1 MAYVSQLLAPRVLAQ
16 LTDEQFARIISI
28 VDGEVQQN
36 AALRKAVTAKVN
48 EALKSFKAEKT
59 EKK

>member
-1 MAYVSQLLAPRVLAQ
+1 MAYVSQLIPARVLAQ
-16 LTDEQFARIISI
+16 LSEEQLALVISI

-48 EALKSFKAEKT
+48 EAVKSFKI